1 MDLNIEDFSLEELF
15 LDNIFEKD
23 ENFLDN
29 GFEVGEYNIYE
40 VYNLEK

>member
-23 ENFLDN
+23 ENFSDN